1 MAFTKETVED
11 KIEIF
16 DQESWKVVHIRMATK
31 IKEDGE
37 LISQKEESRVIY
49 PIDDW
54 SSESADIQAICNQVH
69 TTERKNAF
77 IAMQGA
83 ESPKPPIS

>member
-1 MAFTKETVED
+1 MALTKEIVED

-16 DQESWKVVHIRMATK
+16 DQEAWKVVHIRMATK

-49 PIDDW
+49 PWDDW
-54 SSESADIQAICNQVH
+54 S
-69 TTERKNAF
+69 
-77 IAMQGA
+77 
-83 ESPKPPIS
+83 

>member
-1 MAFTKETVED
+1 MALTKEIVED

-16 DQESWKVVHIRMATK
+16 DQEAWKVVHIRMATK

-49 PIDDW
+49 PWDDW
-54 SSESADIQAICNQVH
+54 SSESDDIKVICNQVH
-69 TTERKNAF
+69 TAERISAF
-77 IAMQGA
+77 KAAQEADSGA
-83 ESPKPPIS
+83 PE